1 MTSPVPPLAQIL
13 HLLAP
18 DGVPIPDAEL
28 LRRYIENRDEAA
40 FELLLWRHG
49 AMFWGVC
56 RRVAANRAAAEDA
69 FQATAFALA
78 RNASAIRKAPSVAG
92 WLYRVAYRAALRT
105 RSRLKNTSPLPEQP
119 GAEPD
124 PIDEA
129 ANRELAAAIDTE
141 INQLPEPF
149 RNAFVL
155 CELQGRSNAEAAAV
169 LGCPVGTLESRLTR
183 ARQRLRD
190 RLSKRGVVLSAG
202 ALATGSVP
210 ESVHAAAVR
219 AAFDPNSVSPA
230 IRNLA
235 SQAAGNTRLAYI
247 LAAGLTFAAGIALAV
262 GLSIAATPSA
272 QPRDPEPKAEQ
283 PLQVAI
289 APAPHLAAAPPRRLG
304 SDRFRH
310 SGMVSYSAF
319 SPDGKKLATAAVGSV
334 SVWETATGKLLQ
346 RLERSNTPF
355 HRIAFTRDG
364 KSLYVV
370 IGPTNR
376 GCELLTLDAESCNE
390 LSRVAISN
398 LIYRSAEFTPDAS
411 RLAIFSL
418 HPTEGGA
425 VLVDPKAGKE
435 LARVRTFFVGNGFT
449 ADGKAL
455 ALAGGEEVVRLA
467 DATTGKIIEKLP
479 ANPRRPQW
487 ARFISP
493 TDVVFAGY
501 NWVERQDLKKNVVEW
516 KTDLLLPSG
525 NGLEVSP
532 DGKRV
537 AHVSYYGVTLF
548 DAETG
553 RELIPPN
560 ARIDGTSAQFSPDS
574 KLLAITTASGTVVIL
589 DAVTGKTLPQ
599 SADLIGTVS
608 GLTFSADGRK
618 LFAVSNDHWVSW
630 DLTQA
635 EPRAEPMAKFACLSP
650 DGRVGIRPDTFG
662 SMHETP
668 AEFVDPLTGK
678 LLAKL
683 DPPETGDTVDISRA
697 DYMRGMFSGDGT
709 RFVGLRRTPRNAGG
723 GQKDLGFAVWDTATG
738 KRLTQ
743 READTDA
750 FFLAAVSPD
759 GKAVAVHLAGKGK
772 VQVGLWEPE
781 SDKIRWARD
790 KGSGLLFAS
799 FADSGAKLVIQEFY
813 PTQHPGIISLPTP
826 PGPYPFVVLDT
837 ATGKELAK
845 ANGPNLGVQP
855 LVFNGETL
863 APVVNA
869 RAVSPHGRAIAISG
883 WDGTIYL
890 WDLTTDRELAKF
902 KHPGPVHDLVFSPDG
917 KTLAA
922 ASNAAPV
929 MLYDVAKFRAKE

>member
-1 MTSPVPPLAQIL
+1 LV
-13 HLLAP
+13 
-18 DGVPIPDAEL
+18 
-28 LRRYIENRDEAA
+28 
-40 FELLLWRHG
+40 
-49 AMFWGVC
+49 WGVC

-78 RNASAIRKAPSVAG
+78 RNAAAIRKSPSVAG
-92 WLYRVAYRAALRT
+92 WLYRVAYRAAVRT
-105 RSRLKNTSPLPEQP
+105 RTQFKHTRPLPEQP

-124 PIDEA
+124 PVDEA

-141 INQLPEPF
+141 INQLSEPF
-149 RNAFVL
+149 RTAFVL

-169 LGCPVGTLESRLTR
+169 IGCPVGTLESRLTR

-190 RLSKRGVVLSAG
+190 RLSKRGVVLSA
-202 ALATGSVP
+202 AVLVAGSVP

-219 AAFDPNSVSPA
+219 AAFDSGSVTPA
-230 IRNLA
+230 IRSLA
-235 SQAAGNTRLAYI
+235 SQATGNTRLTYL
-247 LAAGLTFAAGIALAV
+247 LAAGLTLAAGIVLAV
-262 GLSIAATPSA
+262 GLSIAATPLAPPSQA
-272 QPRDPEPKAEQ
+272 EVKGEQ
-283 PLQVAI
+283 PVQPAI
-289 APAPHLAAAPPRRLG
+289 APAPHLAVAPRRLG

-310 SGMVSYSAF
+310 SGMVSHSAF

-334 SVWETATGKLLQ
+334 SVWETSTGKLLQ
-346 RLERSNTPF
+346 RVERANTPF
-355 HRIAFTRDG
+355 HRVAFTADG

-370 IGPTNR
+370 VGPTDK
-376 GCELLTLDAESCNE
+376 GCEFLTLDAESGKE
-390 LSRVAISN
+390 LSSVAFSK
-398 LIYRSAEFTPDAS
+398 LIYRSAEFNPDAT
-411 RLAIFSL
+411 RLAIFSM

-435 LARVRTFFVGNGFT
+435 LARVPTFFVGNGFT

-455 ALAGGEEVVRLA
+455 VLAGGEEVVRLA
-467 DATTGKIIEKLP
+467 DATTGKIIDKLP

-493 TDVVFAGY
+493 TDVVFASY

-516 KTDLLLPSG
+516 KTALLLPSG

-553 RELIPPN
+553 QELIPPN

-608 GLTFSADGRK
+608 GLTFAADSSK
-618 LFAVSNDHWVSW
+618 LFTVSNDQRVSW

-635 EPRAEPMAKFACLSP
+635 EPRAEPLAKFACLSP

-662 SMHETP
+662 STHETP

-678 LLAKL
+678 LLGRL

-697 DYMRGMFSGDGT
+697 DYMRGHFSGDGK

-743 READTDA
+743 RDADTNA
-750 FFLAAVSPD
+750 FFLVAVSPD
-759 GKAVAVHLAGKGK
+759 GKAMAVHLAGKGK
-772 VQVGLWEPE
+772 VQVGLWEPD
-781 SDKIRWARD
+781 SDKIRWTRD
-790 KGSGLLFAS
+790 KGSGSLFAA

-869 RAVSPHGRAIAISG
+869 RAVSPDGRAVAISG

-929 MLYDVAKFRAKE
+929 MLYDVAKFREKE